1 MSTQVYY
8 RDSTTPNIIDFLT
21 RIISSD
27 TIASVSSDRLRSHRN
42 RTTLLMENIMV
53 HFRKMVDSQPG
64 SQFILQGNIAF
75 ALGVAHAGYHA
86 VDGYPGTPSTE
97 VIDKGLQHIQDRLTV
112 GWSVNEAVA
121 TEVAVGH
128 VLAGSDTV
136 VTMKIPGMFQ
146 AGDAITTSAFYTA
159 PAGAFVIYA
168 ATDYVPSSTQHVI
181 DARYFLSAARVPTI
195 EPRNHQEMY
204 DAAFLAADISR
215 EFNTLVVILASGIL
229 GHSEGLVTIRNS
241 RTIERRPLP
250 ESLNRWMLM
259 PAIARANYNKATT
272 ERVPGVM
279 KWAERSSMVTEEKG
293 TDNFGV
299 LVVGESDIIMRE
311 ALTNMNLNPSILSM
325 SIAYPVPENRIKQF
339 AEKIEGPLFVFED
352 GDTFLQDSVALLG
365 IEVIGKEKLTTIT
378 DWTPEMV
385 MNVLAPHLSI
395 TLPTISVPTL
405 PVSAVGRPPSICP
418 GCPYRAFAL
427 AVEKLKRQG
436 KIYASFGE
444 IGCSTLLFFMNGID
458 TVLCMGASD
467 PMRQGFVL
475 SRPDMAHKVISVIGD
490 SCEAHSGLDGT
501 RNAIFRNT
509 PGVKVILDNS
519 ITAMTG
525 GQPAPSTAQNLA
537 GEDNKFNLKKS
548 EEAEGARAVVVDSYN
563 VKKVEA
569 QLKEALE
576 LAEKGEFTTLILEG
590 ACIHE
595 QPKEKK
601 NPRLIID
608 YNKCKAC
615 GLCAICVGIK
625 KDDKNRP
632 HYTALCSNCGG
643 ETPVCM
649 QRCPFGAIQ
658 FETEKRKIDFTAP
671 ARADEI
677 AQVTV
682 DKSKLPESLR
692 VAIRGIGGQGNLFFG
707 KVLSEVALHTPYAE
721 ANIVKGDTHGMAQ
734 MGGSVISTFSCGNVH
749 SPILAPASCD
759 VLVVMEASE
768 VLRDGFLK
776 MLKPSGTI
784 VLNKFTVLP
793 PTAKKEDYPDLQGI
807 IDSLK
812 DYRVIEIDA
821 MQIVRDLGDTFGKT
835 ANVAVLGL
843 LSTLTPFNE
852 IPEEIWRT
860 ALKQISP
867 KDIINDANQASFTAG
882 RKI

>member
-1 MSTQVYY
+1 
-8 RDSTTPNIIDFLT
+8 
-21 RIISSD
+21 
-27 TIASVSSDRLRSHRN
+27 
-42 RTTLLMENIMV
+42 MV
-53 HFRKMVDSQPG
+53 DFRKMVDSQPG

-97 VIDKGLQHIQDRLTV
+97 VIDKGLRHIQDRLRV

-146 AGDAITTSAFYTA
+146 AGDAITTAAFYTA

-181 DARYFLSAARVPTI
+181 DARYFLSASRVPVI

-204 DAAFLAADISR
+204 DAAFIAADMSR
-215 EFNTLVVILASGIL
+215 EFNTQVVILASGIL
-229 GHSEGLVTIRNS
+229 GHSEGLVTVRNS
-241 RTIERRPLP
+241 RTVEPRPLP
-250 ESLNRWMLM
+250 ENLNRWMLM
-259 PAIARANYNKATT
+259 PKIARDNYNKATT

-293 TDNFGV
+293 RDKFGV
-299 LVVGESDIIMRE
+299 LVVGESDIIVRE
-311 ALTNMNLNPSILSM
+311 ALSRMNLNPSILSM
-325 SIAYPVPENRIKQF
+325 SIAYPIPENRIKKF
-339 AEKIEGPLFVFED
+339 AEKIDGPLFVLED
-352 GDTFLQDSVALLG
+352 GDTFLQDGVSLLG

-378 DWTPEMV
+378 DWNPEMV
-385 MNVLAPHLSI
+385 MELFAPHLSI

-427 AVEKLKRQG
+427 AVAKFKKQG

-525 GQPAPSTAQNLA
+525 GQPAPSSAENLA
-537 GEDNKFNLKKS
+537 GQANKFSIAKS

-563 VKKVEA
+563 VKKVES

-576 LAEKGEFTTLILEG
+576 LAEKGVFTTLILEG

-595 QPKEKK
+595 QPKAKK
-601 NPRLIID
+601 TPRLIVD
-608 YNKCKAC
+608 YDKCKAC
-615 GLCAICVGIK
+615 GLCDICVGIK
-625 KDDKNRP
+625 MDDKNQP
-632 HYTALCSNCGG
+632 HFTSLCTNCGG
-643 ETPVCM
+643 ESPVCM

-658 FETEKRKIDFTAP
+658 FESDKKKVKYDLP
-671 ARADEI
+671 ARAKEI
-677 AQVTV
+677 PNVTV
-682 DKSKLPESLR
+682 DKDKLPESLR

-776 MLKPSGTI
+776 MLKPGGTI

-793 PTAKKEDYPDLQGI
+793 PTAKKEDYPDLQAI

-812 DYRVIEIDA
+812 EYTVITIDA
-821 MQIVRDLGDTFGKT
+821 MQIVKDAGDVFGKT
-835 ANVAVLGL
+835 ANVA
-843 LSTLTPFNE
+843 
-852 IPEEIWRT
+852 
-860 ALKQISP
+860 A
-867 KDIINDANQASFTAG
+867 
-882 RKI
+882 